1 MPALRNHVPEE
12 NLNIRVKD
20 LIDELFDG
28 DQKLEVV

>member
-12 NLNIRVKD
+12 NLNISVKD